1 MTREKA
7 KVQKNPHQQA
17 EEKPMDV
24 AVGIVVVVVGAIS
37 AVATFILLGAVM
49 VTLAIVTIIVVCVV
63 TAAQVS
69 IALQTMMLHCNI
81 PCSCIRHYQ
90 SAILRK
96 KMMFNCSSMFLVLT
110 WSLQQYLEQANKNKA
125 SRSSGGNKFIVF
137 KPSEIDAA
145 VSKRA
150 KWLRG
155 TATYNV
161 YRSDF
166 DGMDIATTVPKGTL
180 PEWILMQEFHQAV
193 SFVEHIT
200 FSALCSNISSSNTT
214 KSD

>member
-1 MTREKA
+1 
-7 KVQKNPHQQA
+7 
-17 EEKPMDV
+17 
-24 AVGIVVVVVGAIS
+24 
-37 AVATFILLGAVM
+37 
-49 VTLAIVTIIVVCVV
+49 
-63 TAAQVS
+63 
-69 IALQTMMLHCNI
+69 
-81 PCSCIRHYQ
+81 
-90 SAILRK
+90 
-96 KMMFNCSSMFLVLT
+96 MFLVLT
-110 WSLQQYLEQANKNKA
+110 WPLQQYLEQANKNKA
-125 SRSSGGNKFIVF
+125 SRSSGRNKFIVF

-180 PEWILMQEFHQAV
+180 RSMQEFHQAV
-193 SFVEHIT
+193 SFIEHIT
-200 FSALCSNISSSNTT
+200 FSALCSNITSSNTT